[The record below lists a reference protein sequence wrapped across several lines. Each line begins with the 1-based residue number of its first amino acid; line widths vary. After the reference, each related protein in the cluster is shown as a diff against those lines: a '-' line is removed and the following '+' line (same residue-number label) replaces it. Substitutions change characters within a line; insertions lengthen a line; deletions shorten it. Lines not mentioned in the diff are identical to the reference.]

1 MSWHLVRTAERTK
14 EETSLYPAESIKET
28 IEFNEQG
35 EGTSSGITE
44 RINPKV
50 ELPVFESI
58 REEDRPGVVQEILG
72 SYVERKRGGQIES
85 PSLVSL
91 NEVINGR

>member
-1 MSWHLVRTAERTK
+1 MTT
-14 EETSLYPAESIKET
+14 
-28 IEFNEQG
+28 FQN
-35 EGTSSGITE
+35 
-44 RINPKV
+44 
-50 ELPVFESI
+50 
-58 REEDRPGVVQEILG
+58 QEILG